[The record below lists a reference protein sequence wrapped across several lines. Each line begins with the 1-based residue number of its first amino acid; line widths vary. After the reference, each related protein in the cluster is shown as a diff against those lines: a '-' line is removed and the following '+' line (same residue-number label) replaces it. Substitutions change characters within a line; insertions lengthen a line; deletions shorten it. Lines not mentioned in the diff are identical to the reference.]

1 MIYFDNAAT
10 TRPSETVIEAYAK
23 SLLSD
28 FANPAS
34 VSRLGL
40 YGEKIIENARKDIAK
55 IIGANFSE
63 IYFTSGGTESD
74 NMAIFGAVRG
84 YHRTKKHIITVNT
97 EHPAVLMPYKFL
109 EEKGFSVDYLSVD
122 EKGKINLDE
131 LRDKIRDDTLM
142 VSVMAINN
150 ETGTIQDIKEIGKII
165 KEKNK
170 ETLFHTDAVQAFGK
184 YRINVKECFIDLLSA
199 SGHKFHAPKGTGFIY
214 IKNKLNIKPIIFGGG
229 HQDGMRSGTEN
240 PSAALALSLAAN
252 EAYSKLEEHNE
263 NVLKVKKTLAEGIL
277 KNIEDTY
284 INGDDIENASP
295 YVLNIGFKDLRSEVL
310 LHALEERDIFVSSGS
325 ACDSRKKKQSGVLKS
340 MGLSDEI
347 IEGSIRFSFS
357 RFSTVEEAEETVKVL
372 CEVVPLLRRFNRK
385 R

>member
-1 MIYFDNAAT
+1 M
-10 TRPSETVIEAYAK
+10 
-23 SLLSD
+23 
-28 FANPAS
+28 
-34 VSRLGL
+34 
-40 YGEKIIENARKDIAK
+40 
-55 IIGANFSE
+55 
-63 IYFTSGGTESD
+63 
-74 NMAIFGAVRG
+74 
-84 YHRTKKHIITVNT
+84 
-97 EHPAVLMPYKFL
+97 
-109 EEKGFSVDYLSVD
+109 
-122 EKGKINLDE
+122 
-131 LRDKIRDDTLM
+131 
-142 VSVMAINN
+142 
-150 ETGTIQDIKEIGKII
+150 
-165 KEKNK
+165 
-170 ETLFHTDAVQAFGK
+170 
-184 YRINVKECFIDLLSA
+184 LSA

-240 PSAALALSLAAN
+240 PSAALALSLAAY